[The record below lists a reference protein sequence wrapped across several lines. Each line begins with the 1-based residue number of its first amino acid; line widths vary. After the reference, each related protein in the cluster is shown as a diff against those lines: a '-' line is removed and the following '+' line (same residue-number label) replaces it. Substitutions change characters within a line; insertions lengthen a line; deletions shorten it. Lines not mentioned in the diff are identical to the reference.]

1 MDDYKRS
8 IYIEVHR
15 RLHLPFSEKNKRY
28 ICYLLKDILEQE
40 GFKTVSQLTLR
51 VLFPDFYSLFDGY
64 SYTEKDLKIYEK
76 KEASM
81 VFDPWRERYDT
92 KPRIHIIN
100 YLLQS

>member
-28 ICYLLKDILEQE
+28 ICYLLKGILEQE

-76 KEASM
+76 KEVSM
-81 VFDPWRERYDT
+81 MFEPWWGRHEI
-92 KPRIHIIN
+92 KPRVRIID
-100 YLLQS
+100 YLLQA